1 MAFRFVFASAPGI
14 AAAAVL
20 GASDVLVKIV
30 AASHCDVLTMLSFRS
45 VIGLAFMA
53 VWLRLGGAAVP
64 ANARVRWIS
73 IGLGVLLTVLLYCL
87 FEAIDLNDVSTAV
100 LTYFVYPLLTG
111 LAAAVTGLERLRWQG
126 IACALLAFGGLAIMI
141 GAHPAGLVLA
151 GIAFALA
158 AAVCRTGVLIVTRA
172 FLVGADARLTT
183 SYSVIAQAA
192 IFVALSAITQRWQ
205 PPQTDAGWA
214 ALVGMSLATTA
225 GIVFIFVST
234 MRVGPFRTALI
245 IRAHDRDGGKCRG
258 ARRHD
263 HAAARTRQRHNAC
276 GSGGVPIA
284 EMSRRR
290 TVTTRICGPGR
301 HSPRQSNVSRQRRN
315 VMPGS
320 RLTSQ
325 TRPT

>member
-1 MAFRFVFASAPGI
+1 LAFRFLFASAPGI

-30 AASHCDVLTMLSFRS
+30 AASQCDVLTMLSFRS
-45 VIGLAFMA
+45 MIGLVFMG
-53 VWLRLGGAAVP
+53 VWLRLGAAPVP
-64 ANARVRWIS
+64 ADARVRWIS

-87 FEAIDLNDVSTAV
+87 FEAINLNDVSTAV

-111 LAAAVTGLERLRWQG
+111 IAAAATGLERLRWQG

-141 GAHPAGLVLA
+141 GAHPPGLVLA

-183 SYSVIAQAA
+183 WYAVMAQAA
-192 IFVALSAITQRWQ
+192 IFVALSVLTKTWQ
-205 PPQTDAGWA
+205 PPQSNAGWV
-214 ALVGMSLATTA
+214 ALLGMSLATTA

-245 IRAHDRDGGKCRG
+245 MNLEPLIAMVGSALVLGDTITPLQGLG
-258 ARRHD
+258 AATML
-263 HAAARTRQRHNAC
+263 AALAAFQ
-276 GSGGVPIA
+276 
-284 EMSRRR
+284 
-290 TVTTRICGPGR
+290 
-301 HSPRQSNVSRQRRN
+301 
-315 VMPGS
+315 
-320 RLTSQ
+320 LLK
-325 TRPT
+325 

>member
-1 MAFRFVFASAPGI
+1 M
-14 AAAAVL
+14 L

-45 VIGLAFMA
+45 MIGLAFMA
-53 VWLRLGGAAVP
+53 AWLRLGGAPVP

-183 SYSVIAQAA
+183 WYSVIAQAA

-245 IRAHDRDGGKCRG
+245 MNLEPMIAMAGSAVVLDDTITPLQGLGS
-258 ARRHD
+258 AIML
-263 HAAARTRQRHNAC
+263 AALVAFQ
-276 GSGGVPIA
+276 
-284 EMSRRR
+284 
-290 TVTTRICGPGR
+290 
-301 HSPRQSNVSRQRRN
+301 
-315 VMPGS
+315 
-320 RLTSQ
+320 LLK
-325 TRPT
+325 